1 MEQIALISDI
11 HGNLPALKAVLDDIK
26 DKGIKRILC
35 LGDVIGKGP
44 SNCEVLDICRDC
56 CEIILKGNWEEYV
69 SLYEPKESAIWVQE
83 QIGKERLN
91 YIRNMEMTKEM
102 WVSGK
107 FMRLFH
113 SHPCGFKRVF
123 AHSSVEEKRTLFV
136 DDRGKY
142 SDIAVYAD
150 IHRPYMQTID
160 NRVLFNTGSV
170 GNPLDIPECSYVI
183 MYGNFN
189 SQKPSSYSINFIR
202 LPYDINKAVEDAY
215 STRNMPDLEDYV
227 NEITKCIYNR
237 R

>member
-69 SLYEPKESAIWVQE
+69 SLYEPKESAIWVQK

-202 LPYDINKAVEDAY
+202 LPYNIDKAVEDAY
-215 STRNMPDLEDYV
+215 NTDMPDLEDYI

-237 R
+237 K